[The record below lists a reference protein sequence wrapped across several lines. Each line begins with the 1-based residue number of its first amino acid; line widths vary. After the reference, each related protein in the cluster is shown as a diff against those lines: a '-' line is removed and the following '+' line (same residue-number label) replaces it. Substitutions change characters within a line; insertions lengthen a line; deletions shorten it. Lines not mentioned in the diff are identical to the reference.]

1 MISFGS
7 GKFSRNSFKRHSAK
21 EAVAFLKECRTVF
34 SVNCTDD
41 IRDGMVF
48 TVYSALPINRT
59 LCENT
64 LAEIVPMYVDYKVI
78 NWSLLGRRSWR
89 G

>member
-1 MISFGS
+1 MISLGN

-21 EAVAFLKECRTVF
+21 EAVAFLKELRTVF
-34 SVNCTDD
+34 SVNYTDD

-48 TVYSALPINRT
+48 MVYSALPINRT
-59 LCENT
+59 FCENT
-64 LAEIVPMYVDYKVI
+64 LAEIVPMYVDYKLV
-78 NWSLLGRRSWR
+78 NWSVLGRRSWR